1 MLSFLF
7 GSTMFVV
14 ALGAIALMA
23 AIKRHKKFRKF
34 TSWAVFFFALVAGCC
49 MSLTFLGEWAGGAL
63 VWAVNLLGVP
73 GAAVGVLA
81 LFFLVGAAADL
92 ADGKPD
98 GFART
103 SALMTPTLLT
113 ATGGALGLY
122 GAQATGA
129 VSQAGAALL
138 GNLIG
143 V

>member
-1 MLSFLF
+1 MLAFLF
-7 GSTMFVV
+7 GSSMFVI
-14 ALGAIALMA
+14 ALSALALMA
-23 AIKRHKKFRKF
+23 AIKRHKKYKRF
-34 TSWAVFFFALVAGCC
+34 TAWGTFAFALIAGSAI
-49 MSLTFLGEWAGGAL
+49 SLTFLGEWAGGLLAGL
-63 VWAVNLLGVP
+63 AGLLGAP
-73 GAAVGVLA
+73 AAAVGVIA

-103 SALMTPTLLT
+103 SALVLPTLLT

-122 GAQATGA
+122 GTQATTT

-143 V
+143 I